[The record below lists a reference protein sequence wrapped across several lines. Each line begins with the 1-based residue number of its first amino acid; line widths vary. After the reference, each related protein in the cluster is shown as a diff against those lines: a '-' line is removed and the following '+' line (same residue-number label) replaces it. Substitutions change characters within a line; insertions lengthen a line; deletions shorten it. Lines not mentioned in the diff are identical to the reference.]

1 MSATSNIVVR
11 KNTNEDEA
19 KEFLQEYDVKYGRLL
34 NDFTISSWN
43 YETNITDENEGV
55 MTECALK
62 VNTRFSEGASLFLEF
77 LYYFSRCQTIKPK
90 L

>member
-1 MSATSNIVVR
+1 MSATCNIVVR

-62 VNTRFSEGASLFLEF
+62 VNSKYKVFRRCIAFFRIFVLFF
-77 LYYFSRCQTIKPK
+77 
-90 L
+90 